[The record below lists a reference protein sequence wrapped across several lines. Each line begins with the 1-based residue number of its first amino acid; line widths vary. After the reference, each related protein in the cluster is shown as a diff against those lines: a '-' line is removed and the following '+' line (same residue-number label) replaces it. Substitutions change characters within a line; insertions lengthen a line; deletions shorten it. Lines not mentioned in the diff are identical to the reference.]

1 MSYKYMWPQP
11 SLSLNHNSSLVFD
24 RYFQFTLSLPLS
36 KNFSADSVITSR
48 TSPVEASATRI
59 HSCLCSRDVETN
71 ASCLPSSL
79 HCTSSHPLPPRQLTS
94 SHKVE
99 RC

>member
-1 MSYKYMWPQP
+1 MSYRYIWPQL
-11 SLSLNHNSSLVFD
+11 SRSLNHNSSFVFD

-36 KNFSADSVITSR
+36 KNFAVVSPITSR
-48 TSPVEASATRI
+48 TSPVDASAMRI
-59 HSCLCSRDVETN
+59 HSCLWSREVETK
-71 ASCLPSSL
+71 ARCAPSSL

-94 SHKVE
+94 SHSVE